1 MKTIELSAAPRTS
14 TGKKAA
20 KANRKSELIPGVLYG
35 GGENIMISLSEKE
48 VMKVVYTPNVY
59 LVKLNIEGK
68 MFDSI
73 VKEVQF
79 HPVTDK
85 IIHIDFLMVSD
96 KKPVTVALPVTLTG
110 QAEGVKQGGKLL
122 QVVRKIRVNGL
133 VKNIPETIDIDVTN
147 LGIGKSI
154 MVSNLN
160 FDGFA
165 VAEAKSLVIATIKAT
180 RAAREATQEEQAK

>member
-1 MKTIELSAAPRTS
+1 MKTIELSAAPRTA

-20 KANRKSELIPGVLYG
+20 KASRKSELIPGVLYG

-96 KKPVTVALPVTLTG
+96 KKPITVALPVTLTG

-154 MVSNLN
+154 MVSNLS
-160 FDGFA
+160 FDGLA